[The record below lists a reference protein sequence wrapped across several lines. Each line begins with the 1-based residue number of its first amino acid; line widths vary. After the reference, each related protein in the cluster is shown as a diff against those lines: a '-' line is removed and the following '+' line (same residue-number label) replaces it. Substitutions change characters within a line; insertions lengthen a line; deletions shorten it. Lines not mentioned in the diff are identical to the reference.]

1 MAEQVTKIPGEDKWK
16 YVIDLNTLLH
26 KRDTK
31 LLHFVPQCPGHGR
44 QINVVLII
52 IAIINE

>member
-1 MAEQVTKIPGEDKWK
+1 MGEQVTKIPGEKEWK

-31 LLHFVPQCPGHGR
+31 SLYTVPQCLGHRR
-44 QINVVLII
+44 QINVCSL
-52 IAIINE
+52 NE